1 MAQPQQNITLSAP
14 GFYGLNLEDAP
25 IDMDQRFALKAD
37 NAVIDRFGRLG
48 ARKGFNPLLDSMPHV
63 DGQTASIGRLV
74 DNGTPRVIAGVHVPS
89 LGENQIWEIEDV
101 GTNPTAKILPLP
113 AGVVLG
119 THNIYIINF
128 AGYGVIL
135 SDTEMLL
142 MRDGVLHKFS
152 DLVNILPQDDSG
164 NIVNG
169 IFNPRCGTAAYG
181 RLWVSGG
188 NLGEETIH
196 YCSLNNPLEWY
207 DGKGVPDNNFN
218 TGGIVDVWE
227 SWPQG
232 RDRIVDIA
240 GYNNNLV
247 VFGRS
252 SILVYGNPQGD
263 PAAAGGMFLADTVK
277 GLGLVDRDAIVS
289 DGRELLFVD
298 DTGLRSLGRTIQEQ
312 SAAIGDLTRPVR
324 RDFQQAISRAL
335 LSGGIELVFDPSE
348 SFVLCIMRGDN
359 DVWCC
364 DTRMQMEDGSFRMTR
379 WPGQPINCGYY
390 DDETERLILGC
401 ADKQP
406 MVEYTGNTDFTDET
420 YNFAYHSPIL
430 SFGDPVRSKFVK
442 QIDYLVVTGITKA
455 QATAS
460 WEYVGYRPYEKFRYV
475 ELAGGAASYY
485 GNDGWLYG
493 VALYGTGSEVVRSY
507 KVNTDGSGENV
518 IVKFSS
524 EVNNSICSLQQI
536 NIQSLLGRII

>member
-1 MAQPQQNITLSAP
+1 
-14 GFYGLNLEDAP
+14 
-25 IDMDQRFALKAD
+25 MDFA
-37 NAVIDRFGRLG
+37 N
-48 ARKGFNPLLDSMPHV
+48 
-63 DGQTASIGRLV
+63 
-74 DNGTPRVIAGVHVPS
+74 
-89 LGENQIWEIEDV
+89 
-101 GTNPTAKILPLP
+101 
-113 AGVVLG
+113 
-119 THNIYIINF
+119 
-128 AGYGVIL
+128 YGVIIGGG
-135 SDTEMLL
+135 EMLL
-142 MRDGVLHKFS
+142 LKNGSLHTLS
-152 DLVNILPQDDSG
+152 SLSPTLPQDDNG
-164 NIVNG
+164 VIVSHL
-169 IFNPRCGTAAYG
+169 NPTCGTASYG

-188 NLGEETIH
+188 FLGEESIF

-207 DGKGVPDNNFN
+207 DGKAVPDSDFN
-218 TGGIVDVWE
+218 TAGIIDVWE
-227 SWPQG
+227 SWPSG

-240 GYNNNLV
+240 AHNNTLV

-252 SILVYGNPQGD
+252 SMLVYGNPQGD
-263 PAAAGGMFLADTVK
+263 PAAAGGLYLADTIK
-277 GLGLVDRDAIVS
+277 GLGLVDRDAIIS
-289 DGRELLFVD
+289 DGRDLLFVD

-324 RDFQQAISRAL
+324 REFQQAISRAL

-359 DVWCC
+359 DVWVC
-364 DTRMQMEDGSFRMTR
+364 DTRMPMQDGSYRVTR

-390 DDETERLILGC
+390 DDETERLVLGC
-401 ADKQP
+401 ADKLP

-420 YNFAYHSPIL
+420 YNFTYHSPIL

-442 QIDYLVVTGITKA
+442 QVDYLVVTGISKS

-475 ELAGGAASYY
+475 TLAGGEASYY
-485 GNDGWLYG
+485 GHDGFLYNKALYG
-493 VALYGTGSEVVRSY
+493 VGSEVVRSY

-524 EVNNSICSLQQI
+524 AINNSICSLQQI